1 MVAIPNFAVQ
11 VELPHTRK
19 PVWLRLTGALSAA
32 HAEGLG
38 QRLRDSL
45 ATSKSRLVL
54 DLNNLHWDK
63 VDSLRPLADK
73 LASYRSRV
81 SVVLPKLQAA
91 HPELLLLAS
100 MFHHY
105 KGRGSQRACPDGS
118 R

>member
-1 MVAIPNFAVQ
+1 M
-11 VELPHTRK
+11 
-19 PVWLRLTGALSAA
+19 
-32 HAEGLG
+32 
-38 QRLRDSL
+38 
-45 ATSKSRLVL
+45 L

-105 KGRGSQRACPDGS
+105 KG
-118 R
+118 